1 MSLLIEAA
9 DKAIVRAAPVFSGL
23 PQPAFEAL
31 LNGAAVKTVSRG
43 ETLFMQ
49 GDPVNYF
56 FVVLE
61 GWVKVYRVTPSGGE
75 AVVAIFTRGQSF
87 AEAAAFVGGRFRAL
101 PHCRST
107 S

>member
-43 ETLFMQ
+43 ETL
-49 GDPVNYF
+49 
-56 FVVLE
+56 
-61 GWVKVYRVTPSGGE
+61 
-75 AVVAIFTRGQSF
+75 
-87 AEAAAFVGGRFRAL
+87 
-101 PHCRST
+101 
-107 S
+107 